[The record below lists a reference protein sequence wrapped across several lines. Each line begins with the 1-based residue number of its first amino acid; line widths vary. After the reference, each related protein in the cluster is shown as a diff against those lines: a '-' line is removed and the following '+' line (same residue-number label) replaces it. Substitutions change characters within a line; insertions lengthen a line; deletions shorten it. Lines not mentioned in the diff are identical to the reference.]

1 MARNGSVLEPCINS
15 FIKTHKIMKYIMFFI
30 VLITSIS
37 TFAQTGIGTTT
48 PDASAQLEVSSTSK
62 GFLLPRMELTERDA
76 IADPVAGLVVWCTDC
91 ATEGE
96 LQVYNGIAWGKSG
109 VAPGTVQGQMR
120 YWDGT
125 AWLVIA
131 PGTEGQVLTFIN
143 GVPKWE
149 D

>member
-1 MARNGSVLEPCINS
+1 MKN
-15 FIKTHKIMKYIMFFI
+15 KILFLILFFSSL
-30 VLITSIS
+30 VGFS
-37 TFAQTGIGTTT
+37 QTGIGTTT

-62 GFLLPRMELTERDA
+62 GFLPPRLTKEARNLITA
-76 IADPVAGLVVWCTDC
+76 PVAGLVVWCTDC

-96 LQVYNGIAWGKSG
+96 LQVYNGTAWIKSG
-109 VAPGTVQGQMR
+109 VAPGTAQGQMR

-131 PGTEGQVLTFIN
+131 PGTEGQVLKIIN
-143 GVPKWE
+143 GVPTWA

>member
-1 MARNGSVLEPCINS
+1 MKQIFTFLAAVLL
-15 FIKTHKIMKYIMFFI
+15 TA
-30 VLITSIS
+30 S

-48 PDASAQLEVSSTSK
+48 PHASAQLEVSSTTK
-62 GFLLPRMELTERDA
+62 GFLPPRMTQEARNLITA
-76 IADPVAGLVVWCTDC
+76 PVAGLVVWCTDC

-96 LQVYNGIAWGKSG
+96 LQVYNGTAWIKSG
-109 VAPGTVQGQMR
+109 VAPGTAQGQMR

-143 GVPKWE
+143 GIPKWN

>member
-1 MARNGSVLEPCINS
+1 
-15 FIKTHKIMKYIMFFI
+15 MKQFI
-30 VLITSIS
+30 VILILFASAS

-62 GFLLPRMELTERDA
+62 GFLPPRMALTERDA
-76 IADPVAGLVVWCTDC
+76 IAAPVEGLIIWCTDC
-91 ATEGE
+91 TTEGE
-96 LQVYNGIAWGKSG
+96 LQVYNGTAWGKAG
-109 VAPGTVQGQMR
+109 VVPGTAQGQMR
-120 YWDGT
+120 YWDGA

-143 GVPKWE
+143 GVPKWA